1 MRAPTIDNSEHYNH
15 EELVQQVRRLKAQMR
30 VVGFSTEDLLTKHNT
45 FVGDVEQGIGGL
57 MDTTR
62 QQWHDM
68 ATLKNGCQ
76 VIEGEVRNLHGA
88 SRNFQERFENLE
100 GFRAE
105 NGEKLDFIATAAQ
118 EFKKQVRD
126 MESALNAKVEKVEL
140 ETVPNDLRRAH
151 AGMTAELAK
160 FRAEHTGGLA
170 EGRVA
175 AMIAEALGSETFEE
189 ALMGAVETR
198 LSSQLDHNLQG
209 YLEAKVLLIQEELR
223 GMVTTVG
230 K

>member
-1 MRAPTIDNSEHYNH
+1 M
-15 EELVQQVRRLKAQMR
+15 
-30 VVGFSTEDLLTKHNT
+30 G
-45 FVGDVEQGIGGL
+45 
-57 MDTTR
+57 TTR
-62 QQWHDM
+62 QQWRDM

-76 VIEGEVRNLHGA
+76 VTEGEVRNLHGA
-88 SRNFQERFENLE
+88 CGDFQERFENLE

-175 AMIAEALGSETFEE
+175 AMIAEALGGETFE
-189 ALMGAVETR
+189 
-198 LSSQLDHNLQG
+198 
-209 YLEAKVLLIQEELR
+209 
-223 GMVTTVG
+223 
-230 K
+230 